1 MKKLFSI
8 KLWRRL
14 LVAMVSV
21 LVIVVAVTSIAN
33 SQAPALNNFF
43 DCKTF
48 KIVKGDDTDED
59 TEYFKSAF
67 SSQDELQEFEDSVC
81 REVESEGIVL
91 MRNDND
97 ALPLDSGSSISL
109 FGQGSASFNYG
120 ASGSSANADS
130 TKFPTLKEALSDFKV
145 NGTLWDMYST
155 GAASKYRRNQ
165 VNLVYQINEAPWSVV
180 YTDAVKN
187 SLSSFGD
194 AAIYVISRDSGE
206 GQDISTTGSDGL
218 DGSYLSIS
226 AEEKEVLQNITSLK
240 KSGTFKKTIVILNS
254 AVPIQLDFLYDSSI
268 DIDAVLWVGDVGSTG
283 MYAINDV
290 LCGKVNPSGK
300 LSDTYCKDN
309 FSSPAMANWAANP
322 DKKFSQE
329 YTNASQ
335 YYESDDSR
343 AVYGMYGVYAEGIYV
358 GYRYY
363 ETRYADY
370 VMGSE
375 GAGNY
380 SYDDDVAY
388 PFGYGLS
395 YADFLYSNAALEEK
409 DDEFIYSV
417 DVMNISD
424 EYSGKAVVEVYL
436 QKPYTDYDRQYGVE
450 TAAVELVGF
459 EKTDELE
466 PLDSVRVSV
475 TIDKS
480 ELRKYD
486 SSNAKTYIMDG
497 GDYYF
502 SCGDSAHDALNNIL
516 SASGYSVS
524 GSCDASLAKSWNNP
538 SLDTESFAYASE
550 TGNKI
555 SNEFDFCDMDSY
567 DGAGDNSVTYVSR
580 SDWTGTWP
588 DTAVSFTITETMAD
602 DISSN
607 KEIVEDGS
615 EMPAY
620 GADNGLSLV
629 MLRSTDENP
638 IAYDDDAWDDL
649 LDELTY
655 GDMAYLMTNGQ
666 YTTVELG
673 APVNKPAT
681 KDNDGPN
688 GIMNTTTNTSFPSE
702 GIWASSYNKDLIKE
716 VGEALA
722 EDTLAAGYTGLYGPG
737 V

>member
-14 LVAMVSV
+14 LVAMVSL
-21 LVIVVAVTSIAN
+21 LVIVIAVTSIAN
-33 SQAPALNNFF
+33 SQAAVLNNFF
-43 DCKTF
+43 GCKTF
-48 KIVKGDDTDED
+48 KIVKGEDTSNED

-67 SSQDELQEFEDSVC
+67 STQDELQDFEDSVC
-81 REVESEGIVL
+81 QEIESEGIVL
-91 MRNDND
+91 MRNEND

-109 FGQGSASFNYG
+109 FGQGSVSFNYG

-130 TKFPTLKEALSDFKV
+130 SKFPTLKEALSDFKV
-145 NGTLWDMYST
+145 NGTLWDMYNS
-155 GAASKYRRNQ
+155 GAASSYRRYKY
-165 VNLVYQINEAPWSVV
+165 NLVYQISEAPWSVV
-180 YTDAVKN
+180 YTDAVRN
-187 SLSSFGD
+187 SFSDYGD

-206 GQDISTTGSDGL
+206 GQDISASGSDGL

-226 AEEKEVLQNITSLK
+226 AEEKEALQNITSLK

-329 YTNASQ
+329 YANAAS
-335 YYESDDSR
+335 YYESEDSR
-343 AVYGMYGVYAEGIYV
+343 AVYGVYGVYVEGIYV

-370 VMGSE
+370 VMGSD
-375 GAGNY
+375 GVGDYN
-380 SYDDDVAY
+380 YDDDVAY

-395 YADFLYSNAALEEK
+395 YTDFMYSNASLVENG
-409 DDEFIYSV
+409 DEFIYSV
-417 DVMNISD
+417 DVMNIGD
-424 EYSGKAVVEVYL
+424 VAGKAVVEVYL
-436 QKPYTDYDRQYGVE
+436 QKPYTDYDIQHGVE

-466 PLDSVRVSV
+466 PLEQVTVSV

-486 SSNAKTYIMDG
+486 SNNAKTYIMDE

-524 GSCDASLAKSWNNP
+524 GDASLAKSWNNP
-538 SLDTESFAYASE
+538 SLDTTSYAYASE

-555 SNEFDFCDMDSY
+555 TNQFDFCDMDSY
-567 DGAGDNSVTYVSR
+567 DGAGNNSVTYVSR
-580 SDWTGTWP
+580 SNWTGTWP
-588 DTAVSFTITETMAD
+588 DKAVSFTITETMAD
-602 DISSN
+602 DIASY
-607 KEIVEDGS
+607 KDIVEDGS
-615 EMPAY
+615 EMPTY
-620 GADNGLSLV
+620 GADNGLSLA

-638 IAYDDDAWDDL
+638 IPYDDDAWDDL
-649 LDELTY
+649 LDELTF
-655 GDMAYLMTNGQ
+655 GDMAYLMTNGA
-666 YTTVELG
+666 YSTVELG

-702 GIWASSYNKDLIKE
+702 GIWASSFNKDLIKK